1 MAEEA
6 TAAPKKKGKLK
17 VIILGLVALLVVGG
31 AGAGGAIYL
40 TGGLH
45 AGAHE
50 EEIDEDMPQ
59 LNPKAEVSEEA
70 VKEAKRKARQNGR
83 PDPRVFQ
90 ATYIPIEDPFTANL
104 SGGENFV
111 QVGIGLSTYYDAKV
125 TEHVETHKMA
135 IRSAILMVLSET
147 DPVDVQTFSGKTRL
161 KAALKNA
168 VNDVLTNREGFGG
181 IDDVYFTSFVAQ

>member
-1 MAEEA
+1 MADEA
-6 TAAPKKKGKLK
+6 AAAAPKKKGKLK
-17 VIILGLVALLVVGG
+17 IIILGLLALIVVGGGG
-31 AGAGGAIYL
+31 AGAAIYL

-50 EEIDEDMPQ
+50 EEEDADHPQ

-70 VKEAKRKARQNGR
+70 VREAKRKARNGR
-83 PDPRVFQ
+83 PDPRIFQ
-90 ATYIPIEDPFTANL
+90 ATYIAIEDPFTANL

-111 QVGIGLSTYYDAKV
+111 QVSLGLSTYYDAKV
-125 TEHVETHKMA
+125 AEHVEAHKMA

-147 DPVDVQTFSGKTRL
+147 DPVDVQTHSGKVRL